1 MEKGNLLAAE
11 LKTLGIKMLNE
22 LSENFNGIKKDQL
35 KNTLTE
41 MKSNLQEISR

>member
-1 MEKGNLLAAE
+1 METSKLLDTE
-11 LKTLGIKMLNE
+11 FKILVIGMLSE